1 MIKIEDKKK
10 CCGCTACVQV
20 CPKQCID
27 LIEDTEGFL
36 YPKVNKKSCVE
47 CGACENVCPFTF
59 TLQPRMNPLVSY
71 AAKNRDEDVRKESS
85 SGGIFTALAEN
96 VINEGGVVFGVRFD
110 EKWNPVFDYTETVD
124 GLAAFR
130 GSKYVQSTVG
140 DSFKQVR
147 SFLKA
152 NRKVLF
158 SGTPCQVAGLKL
170 FLRHEYDNLLT
181 VEVVCHGVPS
191 PGVWRKYLGEK

>member
-20 CPKQCID
+20 CPKRCIV

-36 YPKVNKKSCVE
+36 YPKVNKKLCVE
-47 CGACENVCPFTF
+47 CGACENVCPFTS
-59 TLQPRMNPLVSY
+59 TLQPRMDPLVSY

-110 EKWNPVFDYTETVD
+110 EKWNPI
-124 GLAAFR
+124 LII
-130 GSKYVQSTVG
+130 
-140 DSFKQVR
+140 
-147 SFLKA
+147 
-152 NRKVLF
+152 
-158 SGTPCQVAGLKL
+158 
-170 FLRHEYDNLLT
+170 LR
-181 VEVVCHGVPS
+181 P
-191 PGVWRKYLGEK
+191 